1 MPNKT
6 SKVKYREWTWTV
18 GSGPNLHWLG
28 SETCPLSS
36 GLCSHTSFKLFI
48 FSQSINYYGLFS
60 LYWGYFTG
68 KRHSILLKKYRNCFW
83 EEKKKV
89 WFVLS
94 SRDCINRH
102 VHDSETLFEK
112 KHSKIQTQ
120 GFDVEDL
127 DNRIMIQIKKLF
139 GFSLSVKC

>member
-1 MPNKT
+1 MPKKT
-6 SKVKYREWTWTV
+6 SNVKYREWTWTV

-36 GLCSHTSFKLFI
+36 GLCSYTSFKLFI

-60 LYWGYFTG
+60 IILRLLYRKNVILFYWRNIEIVSG
-68 KRHSILLKKYRNCFW
+68 KKKKNLVCLVFQRLYQQTHTWFRNT
-83 EEKKKV
+83 EKKQ
-89 WFVLS
+89 
-94 SRDCINRH
+94 
-102 VHDSETLFEK
+102 
-112 KHSKIQTQ
+112 SKIQTQ

>member
-1 MPNKT
+1 MDYSHYIEVTLQEN
-6 SKVKYREWTWTV
+6 VILFYWRNIEIV
-18 GSGPNLHWLG
+18 SG
-28 SETCPLSS
+28 
-36 GLCSHTSFKLFI
+36 
-48 FSQSINYYGLFS
+48 
-60 LYWGYFTG
+60 
-68 KRHSILLKKYRNCFW
+68 KK
-83 EEKKKV
+83 KKKV

>member
-1 MPNKT
+1 MPKKT
-6 SKVKYREWTWTV
+6 SNVKYREWTWTV

-36 GLCSHTSFKLFI
+36 GLCSYTSFKLFI

-60 LYWGYFTG
+60 IILRLLYRKNVILFYWRNIEIVSG
-68 KRHSILLKKYRNCFW
+68 KKKKNLVCLVFQRLYQQTYTWFRNT
-83 EEKKKV
+83 EKKQ
-89 WFVLS
+89 
-94 SRDCINRH
+94 
-102 VHDSETLFEK
+102 
-112 KHSKIQTQ
+112 SKIQTQ